1 MKRPIKIKKTLPLLE
16 GLLRIPSLWK
26 LGGLTWKK
34 LLQRLWKQFWKDR
47 VLDQSAKLA
56 FYFLLSLFPLLLFLI
71 GLFGILLQSSPDL
84 RQALLKSLA
93 AVVPD
98 SASGLID
105 TTFGEITRGPGG
117 VKLSLALLFTWWS
130 ASQGMLA
137 LVEGLNIAYEVG
149 ESRPLWKTYLLAS
162 GLTLVAILL
171 IAAVLL
177 LLIYGGHLSKFV
189 VSQFGFSGLIAVLWQ
204 VLERLLLLA
213 FVILAF
219 NILYVYAP
227 NVKHQHW
234 HWLMPGTV
242 VGVTLWLLVS
252 FGFKLYLSFFNNFT
266 VTYGSIGAVIILL
279 LWFYLTGMA
288 ILVGGEVNSEIE
300 KATGQVQK
308 SQIAR
313 DRRLLHGANPQTTA
327 MNTSRRALSRR

>member
-1 MKRPIKIKKTLPLLE
+1 MTKMTTIKIKEPLPLQG
-16 GLLRIPSLWK
+16 GLTRLPSIWK

-34 LLQRLWKQFWKDR
+34 LLRLSWRQFWKDR
-47 VLDQSAKLA
+47 VLDQSAKLS

-71 GLFGILLQSSPDL
+71 GLFGLLLQSGPDL
-84 RQALLKSLA
+84 RQTLLKSLA

-105 TTFGEITRGPGG
+105 TTLGEITRGAGS

-137 LVEGLNIAYEVG
+137 IVEGLNIAYKVG
-149 ESRPLWKTYLLAS
+149 ESRPIWKTYLVAS
-162 GLTLVAILL
+162 GLTIVYIVL

-177 LLIYGGHLSKFV
+177 LLIYGGRLSEIIAGH
-189 VSQFGFSGLIAVLWQ
+189 FGFSGLIVVFWQ
-204 VLERLLLLA
+204 VLEWLLLLA
-213 FVILAF
+213 FVLLAF

-227 NVKHQHW
+227 NVKHKRW

-242 VGVTLWLLVS
+242 VGVALWLLVS
-252 FGFKLYLSFFNNFT
+252 FGFKLYLNFFNDFT
-266 VTYGSIGAVIILL
+266 VIYGSIGAVIILL
-279 LWFYLTGMA
+279 LWFYLSGMA

-300 KATGQVQK
+300 KASGQVQK
-308 SQIAR
+308 LR
-313 DRRLLHGANPQTTA
+313 NVRL
-327 MNTSRRALSRR
+327 